1 MIRTWAQLKI
11 LLGGERSTRGNRK
24 DMSSGTSLFT
34 LVRDLIDSLQTIIRN
49 IGGTINVAQ
58 IITTGETPLTM
69 EDTVWDDIR
78 APFTQTKRGAL
89 DKPDFDYTNIGLLF
103 PQNDDAEIVYII
115 FQIPHNYK
123 LGTNIYPHIHWQQM
137 NANNVVWKME
147 YKWFNPGGLVPGG
160 FTAATATTR
169 RYTWAAGNLHQY
181 DGWTAIS
188 GAGIT
193 EISSMFLVKVFRDDN
208 VDAGAGSGDALAFEY
223 DIHYEI
229 DTLGSKR
236 EFIK

>member
-1 MIRTWAQLKI
+1 MIRTWNELKT
-11 LLGGERSTRGNRK
+11 LLGGERSTRGDRK
-24 DMSSGTSLFT
+24 DLSPGTSLFT

-49 IGGTINVAQ
+49 IGGT
-58 IITTGETPLTM
+58 
-69 EDTVWDDIR
+69 TVWDDIR

-103 PQNDDAEIVYII
+103 PQNDAAEIVYII

-123 LGTNIYPHIHWQQM
+123 LGTSIYPHIHWQQM
-137 NANNVVWKME
+137 NANNVVWKMQ

-181 DGWTAIS
+181 DGWAAIS

-193 EISSMFLVKVFRDDN
+193 EISSIFLVKVFRDDN
-208 VDAGAGSGDALAFEY
+208 VDAGAGGGDALAFEF

-229 DTLGSKR
+229 DTIGSKS